1 MIVSPIIDVINMDNF
16 EYMGSSSDLRGGD
29 YSLPFNLFY
38 FAVYSV
44 CVFIIIIITIV
55 IIIIFTSQTIWSLYM
70 YMYVLLHVHHIKGL
84 CFEFFG

>member
-38 FAVYSV
+38 FAVLTVYSI
-44 CVFIIIIITIV
+44 CFLFFIFLLVRPYEACACTCMC
-55 IIIIFTSQTIWSLYM
+55 TSH
-70 YMYVLLHVHHIKGL
+70 VLNIKGL
-84 CFEFFG
+84 WVMF

>member
-38 FAVYSV
+38 FAVLTPYS
-44 CVFIIIIITIV
+44 I
-55 IIIIFTSQTIWSLYM
+55 
-70 YMYVLLHVHHIKGL
+70 
-84 CFEFFG
+84 CFFCFLFC

>member
-16 EYMGSSSDLRGGD
+16 DYMGSSSDLRGGD

-44 CVFIIIIITIV
+44 
-55 IIIIFTSQTIWSLYM
+55 QYM
-70 YMYVLLHVHHIKGL
+70 FLLLLFLLVRPYKAGTCTCMCTYIHVHNIKGPL
-84 CFEFFG
+84 F